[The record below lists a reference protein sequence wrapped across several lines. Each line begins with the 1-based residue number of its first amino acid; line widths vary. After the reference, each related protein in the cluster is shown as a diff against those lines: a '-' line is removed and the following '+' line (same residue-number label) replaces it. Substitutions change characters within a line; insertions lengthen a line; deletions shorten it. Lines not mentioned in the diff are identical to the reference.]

1 MSTEIGFKVLWDFRE
16 ENEASHTIAV
26 MDLGEGDEQGETYL
40 LASSISAIMV

>member
-16 ENEASHTIAV
+16 ENEASHAIAV
-26 MDLGEGDEQGETYL
+26 MDLGEGDERGETYL